1 VLVLKGY
8 LQDQTR
14 NPRACCTMFFSSE
27 IVWMY
32 IMFLEFKYEEDEINA
47 WFDII
52 KQVFSDL
59 KANLT
64 LKMKVKKFKRNE
76 IALR

>member
-1 VLVLKGY
+1 
-8 LQDQTR
+8 
-14 NPRACCTMFFSSE
+14 MFFSSE

>member
-1 VLVLKGY
+1 
-8 LQDQTR
+8 
-14 NPRACCTMFFSSE
+14 MFFSSE

-52 KQVFSDL
+52 KQVLSDL